1 MVGRVRLE
9 LTTNGLKGRCSTIEL
24 PTQHL
29 GLRNEDEHL
38 ASKHCEKLAG
48 RRSCRQLSQA
58 DNLNVS
64 SGLPK
69 GKTPPAQV
77 N

>member
-1 MVGRVRLE
+1 MRLE

-29 GLRNEDEHL
+29 GLPDEHP
-38 ASKHCEKLAG
+38 ASKNCEKLAG
-48 RRSCRQLSQA
+48 RRICQQLSKA

>member
-1 MVGRVRLE
+1 MRLE

-29 GLRNEDEHL
+29 GLCNEDERP
-38 ASKHCEKLAG
+38 ASKHCEKIAVG
-48 RRSCRQLSQA
+48 RACQQLSQA
-58 DNLNVS
+58 DNLNIS